1 MRVRVVARR
10 DVLGVG
16 KTSQPSDSQSRA
28 ERYRLVRRSA
38 RRDVGSSR
46 FRCCGRCLC
55 HPIDRTRS
63 VSGRKQSSACRP
75 DVIPTSAVA
84 LQSIERRAAIVCVG
98 VRARSAGHSVV
109 CRHGRSCLQGGRFT
123 ARVERLKMRLQAGE
137 KIPDVAVELRE
148 ITDGVQHLLQSGLI

>member
-1 MRVRVVARR
+1 VLWPLSVPPDRQ
-10 DVLGVG
+10 DPIGKWPKTVLG
-16 KTSQPSDSQSRA
+16 
-28 ERYRLVRRSA
+28 
-38 RRDVGSSR
+38 
-46 FRCCGRCLC
+46 
-55 HPIDRTRS
+55 
-63 VSGRKQSSACRP
+63 ACRT

-84 LQSIERRAAIVCVG
+84 LQSIERRAAIVRVG

-148 ITDGVQHLLQSGLI
+148 ITDGVQHLLESGLI